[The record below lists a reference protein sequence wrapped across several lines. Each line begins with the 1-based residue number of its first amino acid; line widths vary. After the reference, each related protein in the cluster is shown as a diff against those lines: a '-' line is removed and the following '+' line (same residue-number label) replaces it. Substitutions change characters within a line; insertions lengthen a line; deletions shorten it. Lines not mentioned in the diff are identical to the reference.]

1 MNCQE
6 ASIQISLHVGDDL
19 PAADVPALE
28 SHLERCALCESE
40 YESYASARDALF
52 LIKDEF
58 SGSTDLWAGI
68 DSQLDLEDHGR
79 LQKTAGRV
87 WYRHPMFASAV
98 AAALLIGVTSP
109 LWKSGSLGP
118 SSAAEFAENAALS
131 SSSSF
136 SLGDG
141 LPGVGE
147 DADGPV
153 AHEVPEF
160 GPEVE
165 SVSPLETL
173 DFMERNQ
180 GNGLLLED
188 GDLNNPLIAVPV
200 SNPNRGSY

>member
-19 PAADVPALE
+19 PAADVPSLE
-28 SHLERCALCESE
+28 AHLERCALCESE

-68 DSQLDLEDHGR
+68 DAQLGLDNPSGVE
-79 LQKTAGRV
+79 KTAGRA
-87 WYRHPMFASAV
+87 WYRHPVFSSAV

-109 LWKSGSLGP
+109 LWKSGSLTPG
-118 SSAAEFAENAALS
+118 SAADFAENAALS
-131 SSSSF
+131 TSSSF

-141 LPGVGE
+141 LPGVGG
-147 DADGPV
+147 DAEGPL

-160 GPEVE
+160 GPEIE
-165 SVSPLETL
+165 SVPQGDTF
-173 DFMERNQ
+173 DFMEREH

>member
-28 SHLERCALCESE
+28 SHLERCAICESE

-58 SGSTDLWAGI
+58 SGSTSLWAEI
-68 DSQLDLEDHGR
+68 DAQMDQEGQLGPR
-79 LQKTAGRV
+79 KSAGRA

-98 AAALLIGVTSP
+98 AAALMIGITSP
-109 LWKSGSLGP
+109 LWKSASLG
-118 SSAAEFAENAALS
+118 SSSPAELAENAALS
-131 SSSSF
+131 GTGF

-141 LPGVGE
+141 MPGVGE
-147 DADGPV
+147 DAVGPV
-153 AHEVPEF
+153 AHEVPE
-160 GPEVE
+160 VE
-165 SVSPLETL
+165 SVPLQEAF

-180 GNGLLLED
+180 GKGLLFED
-188 GDLNNPLIAVPV
+188 ADPNNPLIAVPV